1 MADTAE
7 VTLLVFLSS
16 QCTKATTH
24 LAEGPARAVQHLAA
38 ISLLNCSLIGPLLR
52 LITLTNSSL
61 PTERPSSV
69 WLAEERTL
77 ATEHQSYQEE
87 TT

>member
-1 MADTAE
+1 MADAAE

-16 QCTKATTH
+16 QCMKATTYFD
-24 LAEGPARAVQHLAA
+24 EGPARALRHLAA

-52 LITLTNSSL
+52 LITLTNGSL

-69 WLAEERTL
+69 CL
-77 ATEHQSYQEE
+77 TEDPLGRSL
-87 TT
+87 TTECQR